1 MRFLLTAILLMAANI
16 HAEIAVQGHRGAR
29 AVRPENTLSAFR
41 YALEI
46 GVDVLE
52 LDLVVSKDEVL
63 VINHNL
69 WVDQDLCLRD
79 GKKIEQKLPLIE
91 MTLQQIKQFD
101 CGSRKNPGFPQQ
113 VPQRGEGIPTL
124 KELFSLVKNSQ
135 LEGSERVRFNIETKI
150 YRPRPELAP
159 TPRRFAELLVAEIQA
174 SPFRDR
180 VIVQSFDYRTLKWV
194 KQLDP
199 GIRVSQLSVRSFVD
213 LVAAARSVQADYVSP
228 DWESL
233 TAGMVRE
240 FHANDIK
247 VAPWTA
253 NTPEAWDHL
262 ISIGVDDIITDDPQA
277 LINYLKQRQLR
288 R

>member
-1 MRFLLTAILLMAANI
+1 MAANI

-69 WVDQDLCLRD
+69 WVNQNLCLKD

-101 CGSRKNPGFPQQ
+101 CGSRKNTRFPQQ
-113 VPQRGEGIPTL
+113 VPQRGERIPTL
-124 KELFSLVKNSQ
+124 KELFSLVKDSQ
-135 LEGSERVRFNIETKI
+135 LEGSEGVRFNIETKLN
-150 YRPRPELAP
+150 RTRPELSP
-159 TPRRFAELLVAEIQA
+159 TPQRFAELLVAEIQA

-199 GIRVSQLSVRSFVD
+199 GIGVAQLSEQSFVD

-240 FHANDIK
+240 FHANGIK

-277 LINYLKQRQLR
+277 LIKYLKQRQLR